1 MQLTCLDTWPLS
13 LWALERQPLDSI
25 VEVGRTFH
33 HLPGLR
39 VKAGSTFQNLDE
51 VSCLFWVT
59 NLCHPSGHPSPVYSS
74 TGRLLG
80 TTPGTSPRLGGGRD
94 ADSSNH
100 QNAFFWR
107 LTHGQSLS
115 STALLNVLDPKGK
128 HEASKWHAQH
138 SKTVVGFNS
147 LVSLNLVG
155 CVLLMMEPLKSF

>member
-59 NLCHPSGHPSPVYSS
+59 NLCHPSGAPFTCLSFHRESS
-74 TGRLLG
+74 GYHTRHLPKAGR
-80 TTPGTSPRLGGGRD
+80 
-94 ADSSNH
+94 
-100 QNAFFWR
+100 
-107 LTHGQSLS
+107 GQRCWL
-115 STALLNVLDPKGK
+115 
-128 HEASKWHAQH
+128 
-138 SKTVVGFNS
+138 
-147 LVSLNLVG
+147 
-155 CVLLMMEPLKSF
+155 LKSSKCIFLTVDSWPVLVLHCPSKCPWSKRKARGFKMACSTLKNCGWF